1 MAKET
6 IGTEIT
12 KKAFEYIDAVA
23 SNLGVATEY
32 VFTILVRQ
40 QFAEG
45 IAWLVISIITVV
57 LGGFLLKWF
66 FRGTN
71 EKLKGIREKQA
82 NRWYETSDGEDIF
95 LGLRW
100 VVFVAYS
107 IFVIVVLS
115 TLPNT
120 ITQIINP
127 EYHAIKEILDALT
140 GGKSE

>member
-12 KKAFEYIDAVA
+12 KKAFEYIDAIA

-45 IAWLVISIITVV
+45 ISGVLIMLALVTVGSIIMVKIHKKDKKYWDSDVVV
-57 LGGFLLKWF
+57 LLWIATIVFALAIIGAAFALQ
-66 FRGTN
+66 N
-71 EKLKGIREKQA
+71 
-82 NRWYETSDGEDIF
+82 DIMK
-95 LGLRW
+95 
-100 VVFVAYS
+100 
-107 IFVIVVLS
+107 IV
-115 TLPNT
+115 
-120 ITQIINP
+120 NP
-127 EYHAIKEILDALT
+127 EYYAIKEILDAIT